1 MKLKSS
7 SVISLHDLAR
17 IKNTIAPNKSEM
29 ELRKNYDIKLKEI
42 NKNKVKEWPN
52 SLENKEK
59 AKLEFKKMKF
69 LKDEEMRRRIDEEEE
84 KYQKK
89 KKEMVV
95 DKAKLKYF
103 YQQDP
108 VKAFLSK
115 MRFSDMLQERKTQ
128 IQQSQLIKN
137 RWKLYDQYWEDIE
150 KKKLEEYDI
159 NEYKKKV
166 ENKIKNETN
175 MKIIENQFKD
185 YKRKKIE
192 ELQDAYV
199 EGQIIKLNAQNELK
213 EEQKKLIELKE
224 KQQKMREDFLKAN
237 EELKKIKDKEKLKEE
252 EEIKRIEFHAK
263 KKEEIEDLRKRKEKE
278 KFDFKQNQRQKLID
292 HQFEI
297 LTKLKAEQG
306 LKTQKDI
313 EEKEKKD
320 FARELM
326 KEEKKKQLEKEIE
339 EDRLLHIKL
348 KEEEIEQKKKDNI
361 IQIENFRKQIKE
373 MQEEERTKYLERR
386 KKEKIVSDYQKFQAD
401 QKRKIALTDFNE
413 DQSNAYKNKYLLH
426 KEQDDFINFAE
437 EQIKKYDKEGKEI
450 YPMMKQLMK
459 YKKECV

>member
-17 IKNTIAPNKSEM
+17 IKNTIAPNKSEI
-29 ELRKNYDIKLKEI
+29 ELRKNYDIQLKEI

-59 AKLEFKKMKF
+59 AKLEFQKMKF

-84 KYQKK
+84 KFQKK

-213 EEQKKLIELKE
+213 EEIKKKNELKE
-224 KQQKMREDFLKAN
+224 QKQKMREDFKKAN
-237 EELKKIKDKEKLKEE
+237 EEILKLKEKEKLKEE
-252 EEIKRIEFHAK
+252 EDNKKIEYHARK
-263 KKEEIEDLRKRKEKE
+263 KKEIEELRKRKEKE
-278 KFDFKQNQRQKLID
+278 KFDFKQAQRQKLID
-292 HQFEI
+292 IQS
-297 LTKLKAEQG
+297 KLLRKIQSQENIR
-306 LKTQKDI
+306 TQRNI
-313 EEKEKKD
+313 EEKEK
-320 FARELM
+320 
-326 KEEKKKQLEKEIE
+326 
-339 EDRLLHIKL
+339 EDYAKRI
-348 KEEEIEQKKKDNI
+348 N
-361 IQIENFRKQIKE
+361 
-373 MQEEERTKYLERR
+373 ERR
-386 KKEKIVSDYQKFQAD
+386 KKEKIR
-401 QKRKIALTDFNE
+401 KRN
-413 DQSNAYKNKYLLH
+413 
-426 KEQDDFINFAE
+426 
-437 EQIKKYDKEGKEI
+437 
-450 YPMMKQLMK
+450 
-459 YKKECV
+459 